1 MNNQQNLVISLDH
14 VRVHWFVSET
24 VARVCLAIVG
34 LLFLSSCAYKTSA
47 EHETYSHSLSSSPD
61 SRIAKSLRLE
71 QYSSP
76 RALLIEAPDFALRSR
91 ADLINAADATIDI
104 QYFIWQNDATG
115 IFTVEKLLQAA
126 DRGVR
131 VRALVDDI
139 QLKGLVSKLN
149 VLCEH
154 PNIEIRI
161 FNPFSMRMHFP
172 LELFRV
178 AEFAIDGN
186 RLNHRMHNKLL
197 VADNQLAI
205 LGGRNI
211 GDDYFGYSKK
221 RNFIDT
227 DILLS
232 GHIVNKLSDGF
243 DSYWNS
249 RWAFPV
255 SEIAHASVRKDDLLM
270 LRERI
275 HKRLADYPQL
285 VLLANESSFNHTI
298 DRLGKAHVLSDAET
312 VIDNPSVRWFDLPD
326 EIAAELT
333 KVAMNVQREV
343 LIVSPYLVPTPKLF
357 DIAKLLIE
365 RGVRIKVVTNSLA
378 TNDIVIAHSAYA
390 RYRKAILA
398 SGIELY
404 EMRADPEFT
413 GSNIAEQHSLHSK
426 YIIFDDEVVFIGSM
440 NLDRRSLHLNTEL
453 GVVLRSPGLIDALR
467 GSFQTL
473 ILPENSW
480 RVTMTENGLRW
491 TSSTGIIDKE
501 PAKSDMQ
508 RIKSQL
514 LRAIPV
520 SNQL

>member
-1 MNNQQNLVISLDH
+1 MVKSLDH
-14 VRVHWFVSET
+14 VKVHSSVSDT
-24 VARVCLAIVG
+24 IARVCLAVTA
-34 LLFLSSCAYKTSA
+34 LFILSNCAYTPST
-47 EHETYSHSLSSSPD
+47 EHQTYSHSLSPNPE
-61 SRIAKSLRLE
+61 SRIARSLQFE
-71 QYSSP
+71 KFSYA

-91 ADLINAADATIDI
+91 VDLINAADTTIDV
-104 QYFIWQNDATG
+104 QYFIWQNDASG
-115 IFTVEKLLQAA
+115 IFVIEKLLQAA

-131 VRALVDDI
+131 IRALIDDI

-149 VLCEH
+149 VLDEH

-161 FNPFSMRMHFP
+161 FNPFSMRIHFP

-186 RLNHRMHNKLL
+186 RLNHRMHNKLF

-232 GHIVNKLSDGF
+232 GDIVNKLSKGF

-255 SEIAHASVRKDDLLM
+255 SEIAHAHMRKDNLEM

-275 HKRLADYPQL
+275 NKRLANYPQL
-285 VLLANESSFNHTI
+285 ITLSNESSFKYTI
-298 DRLGKAHVLSDAET
+298 DRLGKAYVLSEAET
-312 VIDNPSVRWFDLPD
+312 VIDDPSVRWPDRPD

-333 KVAMNVQREV
+333 KVAMNVQKEV
-343 LIVSPYLVPTPKLF
+343 LIVSPYLVPTPNTF
-357 DIAKLLIE
+357 DIAKVLQA

-398 SGIELY
+398 SGVELY

-413 GSNIAEQHSLHSK
+413 GKIISEQNSLHSK

-440 NLDRRSLHLNTEL
+440 NLDRRSLYLNTEL
-453 GVVLRSPGLIDALR
+453 GVVLRSRGLADALR
-467 GSFQTL
+467 DSFRTL

-480 RVTMTENGLRW
+480 RVTNTENGLRW
-491 TSSTGIIDKE
+491 TSSAGIVDKE
-501 PAKSDMQ
+501 PAKSDMD

-514 LRAIPV
+514 LRVIPV

>member
-1 MNNQQNLVISLDH
+1 MSAGAHLVRGFWIIAGLFSL
-14 VRVHWFVSET
+14 
-24 VARVCLAIVG
+24 A
-34 LLFLSSCAYKTSA
+34 SCAYAPSP
-47 EHETYSHSLSSSPD
+47 EHEAHTHSLSPNQQ
-61 SRIAKSLRLE
+61 SRITGYLR
-71 QYSSP
+71 SADCNHAS
-76 RALLIEAPDFALRSR
+76 ALLIEDPDFALRSR
-91 ADLINAADATIDI
+91 LDLINAADTSIDV

-115 IFTVEKLLQAA
+115 ILVIEKLLQAA

-131 VRALVDDI
+131 VRTLVDDI

-149 VLCEH
+149 VLNAH

-211 GDDYFGYSKK
+211 GDDYFGFSKK

-232 GHIVNKLSDGF
+232 GDIVEKLSDGF
-243 DSYWNS
+243 DLYWNS

-255 SEIAHASVRKDDLLM
+255 NEIAHASMRKDDLEM

-275 HKRLADYPQL
+275 HQRLADYPQL
-285 VLLANESSFNHTI
+285 VTLANESNFKYTI
-298 DRLGKAHVLSDAET
+298 DRLHEGYELTEAAT
-312 VIDNPSVRWFDLPD
+312 VIDDPSVLWFDLPD

-333 KVAMNVQREV
+333 EVAMNVQHEV
-343 LIVSPYLVPTPKLF
+343 LIVSPYLVPTPNLF
-357 DIAKLLIE
+357 GIAKTLKD
-365 RGVRIKVVTNSLA
+365 RGVRIVVVTNSLA

-390 RYRKAILA
+390 RHRKGILA
-398 SGIELY
+398 SGVELY
-404 EMRADPEFT
+404 EMRADPEFSKNNT
-413 GSNIAEQHSLHSK
+413 AEHNSLHSK
-426 YIIFDDEVVFIGSM
+426 YIIFDNEVVFIGSM
-440 NLDRRSLHLNTEL
+440 NLDRRSLYLNTEL
-453 GVVLRSPGLIDALR
+453 GVVLRSPDLVDALR
-467 GSFQTL
+467 ESFHTL
-473 ILPENSW
+473 LQPENSW
-480 RVTMTENGLRW
+480 RVINTDNGLRW
-491 TSSTGIIDKE
+491 TSSAGTVDEE

-508 RIKSQL
+508 RIESQL
-514 LRAIPV
+514 LRILPV